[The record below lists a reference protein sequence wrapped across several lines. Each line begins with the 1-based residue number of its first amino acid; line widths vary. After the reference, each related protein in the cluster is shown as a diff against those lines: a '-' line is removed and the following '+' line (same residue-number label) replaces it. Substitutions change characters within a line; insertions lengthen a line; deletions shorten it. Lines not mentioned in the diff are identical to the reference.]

1 MVSKDII
8 SEFARE
14 YPLALSPEVQG
25 SISNRFKCGTREAAL
40 IGIFCYSFYSWDKGA
55 LIKRDPDED
64 LGSVGNL
71 EAFVSQDPAVN
82 AFRVALARNLE
93 SVGCDAGNAEKI
105 VSEAAKRV
113 FPEIQ
118 EKREQIA
125 AAVIESVKLPGKIPE
140 SVMLPKDNSPLWL
153 VPLRVNDSEV
163 LSLAKELCEL
173 MLSVRCSSPDCIE
186 AKKWFKKCLSCLK
199 KTSKA

>member
-1 MVSKDII
+1 MVPRDII
-8 SEFARE
+8 LEFARE
-14 YPLALSPEVQG
+14 HPLALSPEVQG

-40 IGIFCYSFYSWDKGA
+40 IGIFCYSYYSWEKGA
-55 LIKRDPDED
+55 LIRREGDQD
-64 LGSVGNL
+64 LRSMGNL
-71 EAFVSQDPAVN
+71 DAFVSQDPAVN

-93 SVGCDAGNAEKI
+93 SVGCEAGNAEKI

-118 EKREQIA
+118 EKREQLA
-125 AAVIESVKLPGKIPE
+125 AAVIESVKLPGKAPE

-153 VPLRVNDSEV
+153 VPLQVNDSEA

-173 MLSVRCSSPDCIE
+173 MLSVKCSNPECIE

-199 KTSKA
+199 KTSKG